1 MNIAIVTI
9 NQENAAIASW
19 LAAQDFSGCTL
30 AHWQIEPQPVVAE
43 QVLDALV
50 EQWQRTP
57 ADVVLFP
64 PGTFGDELSTRLAW
78 RLHGASICQVTSLDI
93 PTVSVRKSHWGN
105 ALTATLQTEKRPLCL
120 SLARQAG
127 AAKNATLPSGM
138 QQLNIVPGAL
148 PDWLV
153 STEDLKNV
161 TRDPLAE
168 ARRVLVVGQG
178 GEADNQE
185 IAMLAEKLGAEVG
198 YSRARVM
205 NGGVDAEKVIGIS
218 GHLLAPEVC
227 IVVGASGAAALMAG
241 AYVGLGI
248 ILIFTLGNLL
258 DPSVRPLVM
267 GATFGIALT
276 LVIIAGSELFTGH
289 TMFLTFG
296 VKAGSISHGQMWAI
310 LPQTWLGNLVGSV
323 FVAMLYSWGGG
334 SLLPVDTSIVHSV
347 ALAKTTA
354 PAMVLFFKGA
364 LCNWLVCLAIWMA
377 LRTEGAAK
385 FIAIWWCLLAF
396 IASGYEHSIANMTLF
411 ALSWFGNHSEAYTL
425 AGIGHNLLW
434 VTLGNTLSGAVFM
447 GLGYWYA
454 TPKANRPVADKFN
467 QTETAAG

>member
-1 MNIAIVTI
+1 
-9 NQENAAIASW
+9 
-19 LAAQDFSGCTL
+19 
-30 AHWQIEPQPVVAE
+30 
-43 QVLDALV
+43 
-50 EQWQRTP
+50 
-57 ADVVLFP
+57 
-64 PGTFGDELSTRLAW
+64 
-78 RLHGASICQVTSLDI
+78 
-93 PTVSVRKSHWGN
+93 
-105 ALTATLQTEKRPLCL
+105 
-120 SLARQAG
+120 
-127 AAKNATLPSGM
+127 
-138 QQLNIVPGAL
+138 
-148 PDWLV
+148 
-153 STEDLKNV
+153 
-161 TRDPLAE
+161 
-168 ARRVLVVGQG
+168 
-178 GEADNQE
+178 
-185 IAMLAEKLGAEVG
+185 
-198 YSRARVM
+198 
-205 NGGVDAEKVIGIS
+205 
-218 GHLLAPEVC
+218 
-227 IVVGASGAAALMAG
+227 
-241 AYVGLGI
+241 
-248 ILIFTLGNLL
+248 
-258 DPSVRPLVM
+258 
-267 GATFGIALT
+267 
-276 LVIIAGSELFTGH
+276 TGH